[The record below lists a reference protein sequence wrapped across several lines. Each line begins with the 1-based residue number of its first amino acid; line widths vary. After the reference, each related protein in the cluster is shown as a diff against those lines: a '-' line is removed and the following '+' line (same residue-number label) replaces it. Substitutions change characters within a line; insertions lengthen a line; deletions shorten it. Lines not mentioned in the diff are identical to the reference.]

1 MGAAVRDVPS
11 ARPAVSVV
19 IPTFQ
24 RRARVARALESVRA
38 QTFRDYEVIVVDDG
52 STDGTDE
59 AIAAMG
65 AGIRYLRQENQG
77 SSAARNAGIALAN
90 GDLVAFLDSD
100 DRWLPRHL
108 ELTTAVFARHPEA
121 VLCSTSPRFE
131 IGGRQPPADA
141 TLVDALPAL
150 LVENVVGHP
159 SSITVRREA
168 LAATGGFDPRFR
180 MMEGWEHW
188 LRLAAVGRFA
198 YLQHET
204 IVYAPTPTSITR
216 KGGENGEYLR
226 SLEMFPATI
235 ATVAAAAENRRDA
248 PRIRARAAGLATY
261 LAALRAFARDDV
273 PAARRELA
281 AACVAIPELSREP
294 QLVANRL
301 ALLRF
306 GAADRLHTFTT
317 AVELWPN
324 PSADTAIYLRF
335 HALVLAVR
343 LGRWRT
349 AAKLARGW
357 PVAATPSFAARSGK
371 LFAKLA
377 RRTLQQ
383 RRAHA

>member
-1 MGAAVRDVPS
+1 MPDAPS
-11 ARPAVSVV
+11 PRPAVSVV

-24 RRARVARALESVRA
+24 RRGLVARALDSVRA

-52 STDGTDE
+52 STDGTDA
-59 AIAAMG
+59 AIAARG
-65 AGIRYLRQENQG
+65 DAIRYVRQENQG
-77 SSAARNAGIALAN
+77 LSAARNAGIALSN

-131 IGGRQPPADA
+131 IGGRQSPADA

-159 SSITVRREA
+159 SSITIRREA

-188 LRLAAVGRFA
+188 LRLAAVGPFA

-216 KGGENGEYLR
+216 TGGENGEYLR
-226 SLEMFPATI
+226 SLEMLPGTI
-235 ATVAAAAENRRDA
+235 GTVAAAAESRRDA

-281 AACVAIPELSREP
+281 AACVALPQLSREP
-294 QLVANRL
+294 QAVANRL

-306 GAADRLHTFTT
+306 GRADRLHTFAT
-317 AVELWPN
+317 AAELWPD
-324 PSADTAIYLRF
+324 PRADTAIYLRF
-335 HALVLAVR
+335 HALLLALRLRRWRETVR
-343 LGRWRT
+343 LARRWP
-349 AAKLARGW
+349 L
-357 PVAATPSFAARSGK
+357 AATPAFAARSGK

-383 RRAHA
+383 RRAQA

>member
-1 MGAAVRDVPS
+1 VRDAPS
-11 ARPAVSVV
+11 PRPAVSVV

-24 RRARVARALESVRA
+24 RRELVARALESVRA

-59 AIAAMG
+59 AIARLGMNV
-65 AGIRYLRQENQG
+65 RYMHQENQG
-77 SSAARNAGIALAN
+77 LSAARNAGIAVAN

-100 DRWLPRHL
+100 DRWLPGHL
-108 ELTTAVFARHPEA
+108 ELTTAVFACHPEA

-131 IGGRQPPADA
+131 IGGRQEPADA

-168 LAATGGFDPRFR
+168 LAATGGFNPRFR

-188 LRLAAVGRFA
+188 LRLAALGRFA

-216 KGGENGEYLR
+216 TGGENGEYLR

-235 ATVAAAAENRRDA
+235 ATVAAAADDRRDA

-281 AACVAIPELSREP
+281 AACVALPELSREP
-294 QLVANRL
+294 QAVANRL

-306 GAADRLHTFTT
+306 GTAQRLRTFATAAD
-317 AVELWPN
+317 LWPD
-324 PSADTAIYLRF
+324 PHADTALYLRF
-335 HALVLAVR
+335 HAVVLAAR
-343 LGRWRT
+343 LGRWRE
-349 AAKLARGW
+349 AARLAWGW
-357 PVAATPSFAARSGK
+357 PLRATPAFAARSGK
-371 LFAKLA
+371 LFAKLV

>member
-1 MGAAVRDVPS
+1 MPDAASP
-11 ARPAVSVV
+11 RPAVSVV

-24 RRARVARALESVRA
+24 RRALVERALASVRA

-52 STDGTDE
+52 STDGTAE
-59 AIAAMG
+59 AVAAVTGLG
-65 AGIRYLRQENQG
+65 AGVRYVRQENQG
-77 SSAARNAGIALAN
+77 VSAARNAGITVAN
-90 GDLVAFLDSD
+90 GDLVALLDSD

-108 ELTTAVFARHPEA
+108 EVSTAVFARHPEA

-159 SSITVRREA
+159 SSITIRREA
-168 LAATGGFDPRFR
+168 LAATGGFDPRLR
-180 MMEGWEHW
+180 TMEGWELW

-204 IVYAPTPTSITR
+204 IVYSPTATSITR
-216 KGGENGEYLR
+216 LSGENGDYLR
-226 SLEMFPATI
+226 ALELFPATI
-235 ATVAAAAENRRDA
+235 ATVTAAADDRRDA

-261 LAALRAFARDDV
+261 LAALGAFARDDV

-281 AACVAIPELSREP
+281 AACVALPELSREP

-301 ALLRF
+301 AVLRF
-306 GAADRLHTFTT
+306 GAAARLHTFST
-317 AVELWPN
+317 AADLWPD
-324 PSADTAIYLRF
+324 PTADTALYLRF
-335 HALVLAVR
+335 HAAVLALR
-343 LGRWRT
+343 LRRWRE
-349 AAKLARGW
+349 AARLAWGW
-357 PVAATPSFAARSGK
+357 PVRATPAFAARSGK